1 MIKIY
6 RNGSRYIFTKTDLD
20 NKIINALILKLGNL
34 EKQVHIRQRDA
45 VDAAGGIFKYMPAYN
60 HNPAA
65 KEINYFCLTGYI
77 EDGDD
82 NPKDWI
88 KLRPSTMTHRD
99 NTDHIIVEDGTIFI
113 EILPNNSV
121 DSRSGIVYL
130 TTIIP
135 NGSSVNGSTMQRI
148 KIDITQL
155 GI

>member
-1 MIKIY
+1 
-6 RNGSRYIFTKTDLD
+6 
-20 NKIINALILKLGNL
+20 
-34 EKQVHIRQRDA
+34 
-45 VDAAGGIFKYMPAYN
+45 
-60 HNPAA
+60 
-65 KEINYFCLTGYI
+65 
-77 EDGDD
+77 
-82 NPKDWI
+82 
-88 KLRPSTMTHRD
+88 MTHRD
-99 NTDHIIVEDGTIFI
+99 NTDNIIVEDGKIFI

>member
-1 MIKIY
+1 M
-6 RNGSRYIFTKTDLD
+6 
-20 NKIINALILKLGNL
+20 
-34 EKQVHIRQRDA
+34 
-45 VDAAGGIFKYMPAYN
+45 DAAGGIFKYMPAYN

-99 NTDHIIVEDGTIFI
+99 NTDHIIVEDGKIFI